1 MKWTGIVAAILL
13 IMACCMTWVTIPLS
27 SSHGV
32 GSGEVVVSGIDAAG
46 TNFGKPGYFHF
57 VATFFFLLFTL
68 IPRVWAKRANLA
80 VTAVNMAWAVRNYF
94 VVTMCRGGD
103 CPDKHV
109 AVYVILAAS
118 LLMLVSSLLPDLK
131 PAPKNATG

>member
-1 MKWTGIVAAILL
+1 MRWMKWTGIVAAILL
-13 IMACCMTWVTIPLS
+13 IIACCMTWVTISPAPY
-27 SSHGV
+27 HGE
-32 GSGEVVVSGIDAAG
+32 GKGEVIVSGIDATG

-103 CPDKHV
+103 CPEKHV
-109 AVYVILAAS
+109 AVYVIL
-118 LLMLVSSLLPDLK
+118 V
-131 PAPKNATG
+131 